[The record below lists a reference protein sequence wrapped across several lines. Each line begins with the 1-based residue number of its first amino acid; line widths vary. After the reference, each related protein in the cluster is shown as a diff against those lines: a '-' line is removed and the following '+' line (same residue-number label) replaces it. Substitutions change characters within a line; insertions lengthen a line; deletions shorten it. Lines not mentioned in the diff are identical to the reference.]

1 MCPISCI
8 QIKKLD
14 FQGCKK
20 CNGCLSSPIRGNYDG
35 MVILAVVTK
44 DILPFSSVSTLDLA
58 NVNIRNLDQNLD
70 HERFAVYLETAL
82 TTHFMFRE
90 VDYCMKCVSTPK
102 VAFAM
107 EEAINSKRL
116 MDPAMMGLLGGSEN
130 QDFSEKNKKFPGY
143 AVYLG
148 YRLRR
153 RSLAQMSD
161 NTNLKVGKHLSFLAT
176 LTKLQKQ
183 KRGKALLLPGLM
195 RSSGSSLLPK
205 NVKDRMNHEVLFG
218 RSTGADQGDG
228 NTDEEHGSWER
239 RFSKDILP
247 GQGTGEYEIEDLED
261 DEFGTREKGPQ
272 INSSVETDKEEMDEG
287 KGEGKEDEVDDEKML
302 EELENKQLMFKLGTL
317 EDDYKTLRG
326 RIMELQK
333 GENAID
339 ERLLTLEDV
348 VTGIN
353 FG

>member
-1 MCPISCI
+1 M
-8 QIKKLD
+8 
-14 FQGCKK
+14 
-20 CNGCLSSPIRGNYDG
+20 SSPIRGNYDG

-90 VDYCMKCVSTPK
+90 VDCCIKCVSTPK

-195 RSSGSSLLPK
+195 RSSTGSSLHPK

-228 NTDEEHGSWER
+228 NTDEEHESWGR

-261 DEFGTREKGPQ
+261 DEFGTRERGPQ

-287 KGEGKEDEVDDEKML
+287 KEEGKEDEVDDEKML

-333 GENAID
+333 GANAID